1 MAQTISSAPSSGP
14 SQGSRVPTA
23 ARSRAR
29 IVLTA
34 AAVLAV
40 VFGIVW
46 MQSAKYEPLTV
57 GKPAS
62 DFALPDLA
70 DKTVRLSDYRGRV
83 VFLNFWATWCK
94 PCQEEMPSMEVLYK
108 NFEKDGLVML
118 AVSIDHVTTKKDI
131 PPFVKN
137 MNLTFSVL
145 VDSWGQT
152 DKRYKLM
159 GVPETYII
167 DQDGIL
173 REKVIGPRD
182 WTRRDNLQVL
192 TQLLKAAK
200 TVREISRSPAGP

>member
-1 MAQTISSAPSSGP
+1 MPMRNRESTMAQTISSAPSSGP

-46 MQSAKYEPLTV
+46 MESGKYEPLTV

-70 DKTVRLSDYRGRV
+70 DTTVRLSDYRGRV

-94 PCQEEMPSMEVLYK
+94 PCQEE
-108 NFEKDGLVML
+108 
-118 AVSIDHVTTKKDI
+118 
-131 PPFVKN
+131 
-137 MNLTFSVL
+137 
-145 VDSWGQT
+145 
-152 DKRYKLM
+152 
-159 GVPETYII
+159 
-167 DQDGIL
+167 
-173 REKVIGPRD
+173 
-182 WTRRDNLQVL
+182 
-192 TQLLKAAK
+192 
-200 TVREISRSPAGP
+200 